1 MLRNGERE
9 ELRVCLLTFVG
20 FSASPLNGEAALL
33 WDRDQVA
40 YKAKVLAR
48 HLEPAELEEIMGGQV
63 GV

>member
-1 MLRNGERE
+1 MFAD
-9 ELRVCLLTFVG
+9 C
-20 FSASPLNGEAALL
+20 SASPLNGEAALL

-48 HLEPAELEEIMGGQV
+48 HLEPAELEEVVGGQG